1 MLESLKHE
9 DLQFQELTPEEK
21 QSRGIL
27 ARLTGP
33 IASFTKGTRNGRKYS
48 DKLWEKAFDAPLVKE
63 MFKNGGLPGELQHP
77 EGRSETDPT
86 KIAIMMPEP
95 PKKDSKG
102 HLVASVD
109 ILDTPCGQIAYQL
122 GKYGFKFG
130 ISSRGEGDLIQD
142 FSGEESVDPDTY
154 TLNAFDLVLIPACED
169 ARLQFNESLETKP
182 TNNLRTILSEALK
195 NATDVD
201 RKIMEE
207 ALDEL
212 NIDDNWR
219 YVETYEDNDI
229 FFEPGT
235 KKYIV
240 GDLDSYTA
248 LNSLKN
254 AKEYIDRF
262 NPDGQFFKESLLK
275 EGGYEIE
282 YYLSKPF
289 EDGWDFTL
297 SSHRSHE
304 NFDTIEELRQA
315 LKDNGLPASLAE
327 FDRANF
333 DKDNGYIRTDYQ
345 HWHAFAYPPA
355 TYDNWSEDGPI
366 VNIVEGKLNEEVFH
380 LEYIYDTYDDRTD
393 RSDRNLRSYIN
404 VKANSEEEAIEKAKK
419 YLANTHRLNVRQFQ
433 ITDARYTN
441 VDLVEEQVDR
451 EETKPATSAS
461 EILKNKPQPEK
472 KVQEQPPEVNVN
484 VQVPEKEEEL
494 EEGLSPQEKMDAWHH
509 GERRENIKACGN
521 AKLIKYLGICKD
533 SGYMEEAQIIRN
545 ELKSRDIPVTED
557 VEDIHREDDEP
568 EREKWDTDFHRLDV
582 AYNHNFRQFEDMEA
596 DAGVIRDFTDDLD
609 AQGKEYDIYKHTSDP
624 GCTIFFEESLE
635 EDMDE
640 ALNESCDGWIAFYNG
655 KKLEISKSEADNLY
669 SAKQKA
675 IKELKVPK
683 SKLGLL
689 AIKPAYNESLT
700 ELDETKAVKPKKEFQ
715 LVAKEFNST
724 LSYGGEETD
733 IQSAVVIIPNAFKDS
748 NGETTDAIVHCEDLT
763 GEEINFKTVEEA
775 QDWIDSYG
783 KDCLYRIDNNN
794 NLCATPVEAYSKE
807 NAVNVSDYLGEALE
821 WDDLNST
828 EQSAA
833 EAALAEMKNGS
844 TIEDAVHGAV
854 TMYNEENTNSD
865 YEDEDFYMEEADYQ
879 KVLDYVKGHNKMN
892 EAKYTRDE
900 LFDKFGT
907 DDLDIINAGNEEVV
921 ELAADDDGALVEQL
935 QKILKHNKSLEEQ
948 VKKLQE
954 KISVGYAKE
963 IELKEEL
970 DSYKQKVTKLS
981 EKTKEIKVLNEKLS
995 KAENKLEESVKTA
1008 KDNASTL
1015 NESIKSK
1022 DLDNKKLEKNIANLN
1037 EAIDKK
1043 NIKIR
1048 SLNEEIN
1055 KYKTEIDSKNA
1066 DIEQLKEQ
1074 YETGQKDL
1082 EQLKNQYSKK
1092 LEKQNQIIEKYQ
1104 RVAKNS
1110 VKRYIESQA
1119 VRLGVKSDEI
1129 VNRLPKNYSFND
1141 IDTICEDLQE
1151 YKFNMNNLPF
1161 GQYGLNENVKVT
1173 AKNISKAPVENPADE
1188 ITDYDLKIAEAFL

>member
-95 PKKDSKG
+95 PKKDAKG

-182 TNNLRTILSEALK
+182 TNRLRTILSEALE

-207 ALDEL
+207 VLDEL

-240 GDLDSYTA
+240 GDLDSYVV

-254 AKEYIDRF
+254 AKEYIDRY
-262 NPDGQFFKESLLK
+262 NPDGQFF
-275 EGGYEIE
+275 
-282 YYLSKPF
+282 
-289 EDGWDFTL
+289 T
-297 SSHRSHE
+297 
-304 NFDTIEELRQA
+304 EEKQ
-315 LKDNGLPASLAE
+315 
-327 FDRANF
+327 
-333 DKDNGYIRTDYQ
+333 
-345 HWHAFAYPPA
+345 
-355 TYDNWSEDGPI
+355 
-366 VNIVEGKLNEEVFH
+366 NEEVYH
-380 LEYIYDTYDDRTD
+380 LEYTYDTYDDALD
-393 RSDRNLRSYIN
+393 IADNNLRGHIN
-404 VKANSEEEAIEKAKK
+404 VKASSEEEAIEKAKK
-419 YLANTHRLNVRQFQ
+419 YLANSDDLNVRHFRLSN
-433 ITDARYTN
+433 DRYTN
-441 VDLVEEQVDR
+441 VELVEEQVERD
-451 EETKPATSAS
+451 ETKPATSAS

-472 KVQEQPPEVNVN
+472 KVPEQPPEVNVN
-484 VQVPEKEEEL
+484 VQVPEKE
-494 EEGLSPQEKMDAWHH
+494 
-509 GERRENIKACGN
+509 GEIE
-521 AKLIKYLGICKD
+521 
-533 SGYMEEAQIIRN
+533 
-545 ELKSRDIPVTED
+545 
-557 VEDIHREDDEP
+557 EDIEHREDDEP

-582 AYNHNFRQFEDMEA
+582 AYNHNFKQFDDMEA
-596 DAGVIRDFTDDLD
+596 DAGVIRDFTDDLE

-624 GCTIFFEESLE
+624 GCTIFFDESLE
-635 EDMDE
+635 EAIEEDLADELDFYSDEISKFMDKSKKNYKVVCDFIDND
-640 ALNESCDGWIAFYNG
+640 LNKPDENIGELDINELKKLYKHITKNELLTESCDGWIAFYNG
-655 KKLEISKSEADNLY
+655 KKLEINKSEADNLY

-689 AIKPAYNESLT
+689 AIKPSYNESL
-700 ELDETKAVKPKKEFQ
+700 
-715 LVAKEFNST
+715 N
-724 LSYGGEETD
+724 
-733 IQSAVVIIPNAFKDS
+733 
-748 NGETTDAIVHCEDLT
+748 
-763 GEEINFKTVEEA
+763 
-775 QDWIDSYG
+775 
-783 KDCLYRIDNNN
+783 
-794 NLCATPVEAYSKE
+794 
-807 NAVNVSDYLGEALE
+807 EALE
-821 WDDLNST
+821 WDDLNGT
-828 EQSAA
+828 EQSAV
-833 EAALAEMKNGS
+833 EAALVEINNGS
-844 TIEDAVHGAV
+844 TIEDAARGAV
-854 TMYNEENTNSD
+854 TMYNEENAD
-865 YEDEDFYMEEADYQ
+865 PEYEDEDFYMEEADLQ
-879 KVLDYVKGHNKMN
+879 KVLMYLKTHSTDLPWDEPSDEQLAWEEENLEEDLDGTPQEFSALELRNMSSDELESLLDEAPIGSVIHNIYDNWWTKKKLKDGKEPTESIVEKHRGYKQNYYAPVPTKDRITWWTVGGSEKHKFDLIKIILGKNKYYTVSDGETFDLN

-921 ELAADDDGALVEQL
+921 ELAADGDGALVEQL

-995 KAENKLEESVKTA
+995 KAENKLEESMKTA
-1008 KDNASTL
+1008 ADNTSTL

-1022 DLDNKKLEKNIANLN
+1022 EQSNKKLEKNIANLN

-1055 KYKTEIDSKNA
+1055 KYKAEIDSKNT

-1074 YETGQKDL
+1074 FETGQKDL

-1092 LEKQNQIIEKYQ
+1092 LEKQNKIIEKYQ

-1129 VNRLPKNYSFND
+1129 INRLPKNYSFND
-1141 IDTICEDLQE
+1141 IDMICEDLQE
-1151 YKFNMNNLPF
+1151 YKFNMSNLPF
-1161 GQYGLNENVKVT
+1161 GQYGLNEGMKVT

>member
-95 PKKDSKG
+95 PKKDAKG

-182 TNNLRTILSEALK
+182 ANRLRTILSEALE
-195 NATDVD
+195 NASDVD
-201 RKIMEE
+201 RRIMEE

-212 NIDDNWR
+212 DLSNN
-219 YVETYEDNDI
+219 YQFVETYHDEDIYFDP
-229 FFEPGT
+229 ES

-240 GDLDSYTA
+240 GDMDNQTI
-248 LNSLKN
+248 LNSVKN
-254 AKEYIDRF
+254 AHEYIDRF
-262 NPDGQFFKESLLK
+262 M
-275 EGGYEIE
+275 
-282 YYLSKPF
+282 
-289 EDGWDFTL
+289 
-297 SSHRSHE
+297 
-304 NFDTIEELRQA
+304 
-315 LKDNGLPASLAE
+315 
-327 FDRANF
+327 
-333 DKDNGYIRTDYQ
+333 
-345 HWHAFAYPPA
+345 
-355 TYDNWSEDGPI
+355 
-366 VNIVEGKLNEEVFH
+366 VEGV
-380 LEYIYDTYDDRTD
+380 
-393 RSDRNLRSYIN
+393 IN
-404 VKANSEEEAIEKAKK
+404 
-419 YLANTHRLNVRQFQ
+419 
-433 ITDARYTN
+433 
-441 VDLVEEQVDR
+441 EEQVDR
-451 EETKPATSAS
+451 EETKPAESAS
-461 EILKNKPQPEK
+461 EILKNKPQPVKE
-472 KVQEQPPEVNVN
+472 VPQETPEVNVN
-484 VQVPEKEEEL
+484 VQVPE
-494 EEGLSPQEKMDAWHH
+494 D
-509 GERRENIKACGN
+509 
-521 AKLIKYLGICKD
+521 
-533 SGYMEEAQIIRN
+533 
-545 ELKSRDIPVTED
+545 DIE
-557 VEDIHREDDEP
+557 EDIEHREDDEP

-582 AYNHNFRQFEDMEA
+582 AYNHNFKQFEDMEA

-624 GCTIFFEESLE
+624 GCTIFFDESLE
-635 EDMDE
+635 EAIEEDLADE
-640 ALNESCDGWIAFYNG
+640 LDFYSD
-655 KKLEISKSEADNLY
+655 EISKFMDKSKKNYKVVCDFIDNDLN
-669 SAKQKA
+669 KPDEN
-675 IKELKVPK
+675 IGELDINELK
-683 SKLGLL
+683 KLYNH
-689 AIKPAYNESLT
+689 ITKNESLT
-700 ELDETKAVKPKKEFQ
+700 
-715 LVAKEFNST
+715 
-724 LSYGGEETD
+724 
-733 IQSAVVIIPNAFKDS
+733 
-748 NGETTDAIVHCEDLT
+748 
-763 GEEINFKTVEEA
+763 
-775 QDWIDSYG
+775 
-783 KDCLYRIDNNN
+783 
-794 NLCATPVEAYSKE
+794 
-807 NAVNVSDYLGEALE
+807 EALE
-821 WDDLNST
+821 WDDLNGT
-828 EQSAA
+828 EQSAV
-833 EAALAEMKNGS
+833 EAALVEINNGS
-844 TIEDAVHGAV
+844 TIEDAARGAV
-854 TMYNEENTNSD
+854 AMYNEENAD
-865 YEDEDFYMEEADYQ
+865 PEYEDEDFYMEEADLQ
-879 KVLDYVKGHNKMN
+879 KVLMFLRTHNKDIPWEEPSDEQLAWEEEHLTEANGNDPHDYMKLEAPYRAMVFHN
-892 EAKYTRDE
+892 GEVSISSIRPYDDADYYYAAHRVKDPEGVFLICRAGKVVEKVKETTTDGSFQTVVDRLKELDSKVKTHMLYDSLEEAKYTRDE
-900 LFDKFGT
+900 LMDKFGT

-981 EKTKEIKVLNEKLS
+981 EKTKEIKVLTEKLS
-995 KAENKLEESVKTA
+995 KAENKLEESRKTA
-1008 KDNASTL
+1008 KDNESTL

-1022 DLDNKKLEKNIANLN
+1022 EQSNKKLEKNIANLN

-1066 DIEQLKEQ
+1066 DIDQLKEQ

>member
-95 PKKDSKG
+95 PKKDAKG

-182 TNNLRTILSEALK
+182 TNRLRTILSEALE

-235 KKYIV
+235 KKYVV
-240 GDLDSYTA
+240 GDLDSYVV

-254 AKEYIDRF
+254 AKEYIDRY
-262 NPDGQFFKESLLK
+262 NPDGQFFKEGML
-275 EGGYEIE
+275 
-282 YYLSKPF
+282 
-289 EDGWDFTL
+289 T
-297 SSHRSHE
+297 
-304 NFDTIEELRQA
+304 
-315 LKDNGLPASLAE
+315 
-327 FDRANF
+327 
-333 DKDNGYIRTDYQ
+333 
-345 HWHAFAYPPA
+345 
-355 TYDNWSEDGPI
+355 
-366 VNIVEGKLNEEVFH
+366 
-380 LEYIYDTYDDRTD
+380 
-393 RSDRNLRSYIN
+393 
-404 VKANSEEEAIEKAKK
+404 
-419 YLANTHRLNVRQFQ
+419 
-433 ITDARYTN
+433 
-441 VDLVEEQVDR
+441 EEQVERD
-451 EETKPATSAS
+451 ETKPATSAS

-472 KVQEQPPEVNVN
+472 PIHKDEPDVNVT
-484 VQVPEKEEEL
+484 VQVPEKDEEI
-494 EEGLSPQEKMDAWHH
+494 EEDMD
-509 GERRENIKACGN
+509 
-521 AKLIKYLGICKD
+521 
-533 SGYMEEAQIIRN
+533 
-545 ELKSRDIPVTED
+545 
-557 VEDIHREDDEP
+557 HREDDEP

-582 AYNHNFRQFEDMEA
+582 AYNHNFKQFEDMEA
-596 DAGVIRDFTDDLD
+596 DAGVIRDFTDDLE

-624 GCTIFFEESLE
+624 GCTIFFDESLE
-635 EDMDE
+635 EAIEEDLADE
-640 ALNESCDGWIAFYNG
+640 LDFYSDEISKFMNKSKKNYEVICDFIDNDLNKPDENIGELDINELKKLYKHITKNESLNESCDGWIAFYNG
-655 KKLEISKSEADNLY
+655 KKLEINKSEVDNLY
-669 SAKQKA
+669 SAKQIA

-689 AIKPAYNESLT
+689 SIKPAYNESLT
-700 ELDETKAVKPKKEFQ
+700 E
-715 LVAKEFNST
+715 
-724 LSYGGEETD
+724 
-733 IQSAVVIIPNAFKDS
+733 
-748 NGETTDAIVHCEDLT
+748 
-763 GEEINFKTVEEA
+763 
-775 QDWIDSYG
+775 
-783 KDCLYRIDNNN
+783 
-794 NLCATPVEAYSKE
+794 
-807 NAVNVSDYLGEALE
+807 ALE
-821 WDDLNST
+821 WDDLNGT
-828 EQSAA
+828 EQSAV
-833 EAALAEMKNGS
+833 EAALVEINNGS
-844 TIEDAVHGAV
+844 TIEDAARGAV
-854 TMYNEENTNSD
+854 VMYNEENAD
-865 YEDEDFYMEEADYQ
+865 PEYEDEDFYMEEADLQ
-879 KVLDYVKGHNKMN
+879 KVLMFLKTHSTDTPWEEPSDEQLAWEEVHLTEANGNDPHDYVKLEAPYRAMVFHNGEVSISSSRPYDDADYYYAAHRLNDPDNVFVICKSGKIVEKIKETTSDGSFQTVVDRLKELDSTINKHMLYDSLK

-981 EKTKEIKVLNEKLS
+981 EKTKEIKVLTEKLS
-995 KAENKLEESVKTA
+995 KAENKLEESRKTA

-1022 DLDNKKLEKNIANLN
+1022 DLDNKKLEKNIANL
-1037 EAIDKK
+1037 
-1043 NIKIR
+1043 
-1048 SLNEEIN
+1048 
-1055 KYKTEIDSKNA
+1055 
-1066 DIEQLKEQ
+1066 
-1074 YETGQKDL
+1074 
-1082 EQLKNQYSKK
+1082 
-1092 LEKQNQIIEKYQ
+1092 
-1104 RVAKNS
+1104 
-1110 VKRYIESQA
+1110 KR
-1119 VRLGVKSDEI
+1119 
-1129 VNRLPKNYSFND
+1129 
-1141 IDTICEDLQE
+1141 
-1151 YKFNMNNLPF
+1151 
-1161 GQYGLNENVKVT
+1161 
-1173 AKNISKAPVENPADE
+1173 
-1188 ITDYDLKIAEAFL
+1188 

>member
-21 QSRGIL
+21 TGRGIL

-48 DKLWEKAFDAPLVKE
+48 DKLWEKAFDSPLVKE

-95 PKKDSKG
+95 PKKDAKG

-182 TNNLRTILSEALK
+182 TNKLKTILSEALE
-195 NATDVD
+195 NASDVD
-201 RKIMEE
+201 RRIMEE

-212 NIDDNWR
+212 DLSNNYQ
-219 YVETYEDNDI
+219 YVETYHDEDIYFDP
-229 FFEPGT
+229 ES

-240 GDLDSYTA
+240 GDIDNQTV
-248 LNSLKN
+248 LNSVKN
-254 AKEYIDRF
+254 AHEYIDRF
-262 NPDGQFFKESLLK
+262 M
-275 EGGYEIE
+275 
-282 YYLSKPF
+282 
-289 EDGWDFTL
+289 
-297 SSHRSHE
+297 
-304 NFDTIEELRQA
+304 
-315 LKDNGLPASLAE
+315 
-327 FDRANF
+327 
-333 DKDNGYIRTDYQ
+333 
-345 HWHAFAYPPA
+345 
-355 TYDNWSEDGPI
+355 
-366 VNIVEGKLNEEVFH
+366 VEG
-380 LEYIYDTYDDRTD
+380 I
-393 RSDRNLRSYIN
+393 IN
-404 VKANSEEEAIEKAKK
+404 
-419 YLANTHRLNVRQFQ
+419 
-433 ITDARYTN
+433 
-441 VDLVEEQVDR
+441 EEQVDR
-451 EETKPATSAS
+451 EETKPAESVG
-461 EILKNKPQPEK
+461 EILKNKPQPVKE
-472 KVQEQPPEVNVN
+472 VPQEAPEVNVN
-484 VQVPEKEEEL
+484 VQVPE
-494 EEGLSPQEKMDAWHH
+494 
-509 GERRENIKACGN
+509 N
-521 AKLIKYLGICKD
+521 
-533 SGYMEEAQIIRN
+533 
-545 ELKSRDIPVTED
+545 DIE
-557 VEDIHREDDEP
+557 EDIEHREDDEP
-568 EREKWDTDFHRLDV
+568 ERESWDTDFHRLDV
-582 AYNHNFRQFEDMEA
+582 AYNHNFKQFDDMEA
-596 DAGVIRDFTDDLD
+596 ESGMIRDFTDDLD

-640 ALNESCDGWIAFYNG
+640 SLN
-655 KKLEISKSEADNLY
+655 
-669 SAKQKA
+669 
-675 IKELKVPK
+675 
-683 SKLGLL
+683 
-689 AIKPAYNESLT
+689 
-700 ELDETKAVKPKKEFQ
+700 
-715 LVAKEFNST
+715 
-724 LSYGGEETD
+724 
-733 IQSAVVIIPNAFKDS
+733 
-748 NGETTDAIVHCEDLT
+748 
-763 GEEINFKTVEEA
+763 
-775 QDWIDSYG
+775 
-783 KDCLYRIDNNN
+783 
-794 NLCATPVEAYSKE
+794 
-807 NAVNVSDYLGEALE
+807 EALE
-821 WDDLNST
+821 WNDLNST
-828 EQSAA
+828 EQSAV
-833 EAALAEMKNGS
+833 ESALVEINNGS
-844 TIEDAVHGAV
+844 TIEDAARGAV
-854 TMYNEENTNSD
+854 MMYNEENANPD
-865 YEDEDFYMEEADYQ
+865 YEDEDFYMEEADLQ
-879 KVLDYVKGHNKMN
+879 KVLMFLETHST
-892 EAKYTRDE
+892 EIPWEEPSDE
-900 LFDKFGT
+900 QLSW
-907 DDLDIINAGNEEVV
+907 EEENLEEDV

-935 QKILKHNKSLEEQ
+935 QNILKQNKSLEEQ

-970 DSYKQKVTKLS
+970 DSYKQKVSKLS
-981 EKTKEIKVLNEKLS
+981 EKTKEIKVLTEKLS
-995 KAENKLEESVKTA
+995 KAETKFEESKKVA
-1008 KDNASTL
+1008 EDNASTL

-1022 DLDNKKLEKNIANLN
+1022 ELDNNELRKNVANLN

-1043 NIKIR
+1043 NTKIR

-1055 KYKTEIDSKNA
+1055 NFREQLRSKDN

-1074 YETGQKDL
+1074 FETSQKDL

-1161 GQYGLNENVKVT
+1161 GQYGLNESMKVT
-1173 AKNISKAPVENPADE
+1173 AKNIGKAPIENPADE

>member
-95 PKKDSKG
+95 PKKDAKG

-182 TNNLRTILSEALK
+182 TNRLRTILSEALE
-195 NATDVD
+195 NASDVD

-212 NIDDNWR
+212 DLSNN
-219 YVETYEDNDI
+219 YQFVETYHDEDIYFDP
-229 FFEPGT
+229 ES

-240 GDLDSYTA
+240 GDMDNQTI
-248 LNSLKN
+248 LNSVKN
-254 AKEYIDRF
+254 AHEYIDRF
-262 NPDGQFFKESLLK
+262 M
-275 EGGYEIE
+275 
-282 YYLSKPF
+282 
-289 EDGWDFTL
+289 
-297 SSHRSHE
+297 
-304 NFDTIEELRQA
+304 
-315 LKDNGLPASLAE
+315 
-327 FDRANF
+327 
-333 DKDNGYIRTDYQ
+333 
-345 HWHAFAYPPA
+345 
-355 TYDNWSEDGPI
+355 
-366 VNIVEGKLNEEVFH
+366 VEGV
-380 LEYIYDTYDDRTD
+380 
-393 RSDRNLRSYIN
+393 IN
-404 VKANSEEEAIEKAKK
+404 
-419 YLANTHRLNVRQFQ
+419 
-433 ITDARYTN
+433 
-441 VDLVEEQVDR
+441 EEQVERD
-451 EETKPATSAS
+451 ETKPATSAS

-472 KVQEQPPEVNVN
+472 NVPEQPPEVNVN
-484 VQVPEKEEEL
+484 VQVPEKEEEI
-494 EEGLSPQEKMDAWHH
+494 EED
-509 GERRENIKACGN
+509 
-521 AKLIKYLGICKD
+521 
-533 SGYMEEAQIIRN
+533 ME
-545 ELKSRDIPVTED
+545 
-557 VEDIHREDDEP
+557 HREDDEP

-582 AYNHNFRQFEDMEA
+582 AYNHNFKQFEDMEA
-596 DAGVIRDFTDDLD
+596 DAGVIRDFTDDLE

-624 GCTIFFEESLE
+624 GCTIFFDESLE
-635 EDMDE
+635 EAIEEDLADELDFYSDEISKFMDKSKKNYKVVCDFIDNDLNKPDE
-640 ALNESCDGWIAFYNG
+640 NIGELDINELKKLYNHINMNESLNESCDGWIAFYNG
-655 KKLEISKSEADNLY
+655 KKLEINKSEVDNLY

-689 AIKPAYNESLT
+689 TIKPAYNESLT
-700 ELDETKAVKPKKEFQ
+700 E
-715 LVAKEFNST
+715 
-724 LSYGGEETD
+724 
-733 IQSAVVIIPNAFKDS
+733 
-748 NGETTDAIVHCEDLT
+748 
-763 GEEINFKTVEEA
+763 
-775 QDWIDSYG
+775 
-783 KDCLYRIDNNN
+783 
-794 NLCATPVEAYSKE
+794 
-807 NAVNVSDYLGEALE
+807 ALE
-821 WDDLNST
+821 WDDLNGT
-828 EQSAA
+828 EQSAV
-833 EAALAEMKNGS
+833 EAALVEINNGS
-844 TIEDAVHGAV
+844 TIEDAARGAV
-854 TMYNEENTNSD
+854 ALYNEENAD
-865 YEDEDFYMEEADYQ
+865 PEYEDEDFYMEEADLQ
-879 KVLDYVKGHNKMN
+879 KVLMYLKTHSTVLPWDEPSDEQLAWEEENLEEDLDGTPQEFSALELRNMSSDELESLLDEAPIGSVIHNIYDNWWTKKKLKDGKEPTESIVEKHRGYKQNYYAPVPTKDRITWWTVGGSEKHKFDLIKIILGKNKYYTVSDGETFDLN

-921 ELAADDDGALVEQL
+921 ELAADGDGALVEQL

-995 KAENKLEESVKTA
+995 KAENKLEESMKTA
-1008 KDNASTL
+1008 ADNTSTL
-1015 NESIKSK
+1015 NESIKLKEQS
-1022 DLDNKKLEKNIANLN
+1022 NKKLEKNIANLN

-1055 KYKTEIDSKNA
+1055 KYKAEIDSKNT

-1074 YETGQKDL
+1074 FETGQKDL

-1092 LEKQNQIIEKYQ
+1092 LEKQNKIIEKYQ

-1129 VNRLPKNYSFND
+1129 INRLPKNYSFND
-1141 IDTICEDLQE
+1141 IDMICEDLQE
-1151 YKFNMNNLPF
+1151 YKFNMSNLPF
-1161 GQYGLNENVKVT
+1161 GQYGLNEGMKVT

>member
-95 PKKDSKG
+95 PKKDAKG

-182 TNNLRTILSEALK
+182 TNKLRTILSEALK

-254 AKEYIDRF
+254 AKEYIDRY
-262 NPDGQFFKESLLK
+262 NPDGQFF
-275 EGGYEIE
+275 
-282 YYLSKPF
+282 
-289 EDGWDFTL
+289 T
-297 SSHRSHE
+297 
-304 NFDTIEELRQA
+304 
-315 LKDNGLPASLAE
+315 
-327 FDRANF
+327 
-333 DKDNGYIRTDYQ
+333 
-345 HWHAFAYPPA
+345 
-355 TYDNWSEDGPI
+355 
-366 VNIVEGKLNEEVFH
+366 EGKQNEEVYH
-380 LEYIYDTYDDRTD
+380 LQYVYDTYDDNTD
-393 RSDRNLRSYIN
+393 VADYNLRGHIN
-404 VKANSEEEAIEKAKK
+404 VKASSEEEAIEKAKN
-419 YLANTHRLNVRQFQ
+419 YIDHHVYGEYNAGHFR
-433 ITDARYTN
+433 ITDDRYTN
-441 VDLVEEQVDR
+441 VELVEEQVERD
-451 EETKPATSAS
+451 ETKPATSAS

-494 EEGLSPQEKMDAWHH
+494 DEGLSPQEKMDAWHH

-521 AKLIKYLGICKD
+521 AKLIKYLSICKN

-545 ELKSRDIPVTED
+545 ELKSRNIPVTED

-568 EREKWDTDFHRLDV
+568 EREKWDTDFYRLDV
-582 AYNHNFRQFEDMEA
+582 AYNHNFKQFDDMEA
-596 DAGVIRDFTDDLD
+596 DAGVIRDFTDDLE

-635 EDMDE
+635 E
-640 ALNESCDGWIAFYNG
+640 AL
-655 KKLEISKSEADNLY
+655 
-669 SAKQKA
+669 
-675 IKELKVPK
+675 
-683 SKLGLL
+683 
-689 AIKPAYNESLT
+689 
-700 ELDETKAVKPKKEFQ
+700 LDETKAVKPKKEFQ

-794 NLCATPVEAYSKE
+794 NLCATPVEAYGEE
-807 NAVNVSDYLGEALE
+807 NTVSASDYLGEALNWE
-821 WDDLNST
+821 DLNST

-833 EAALAEMKNGS
+833 ETALVEMKNGS

-854 TMYNEENTNSD
+854 TMYNEENAD
-865 YEDEDFYMEEADYQ
+865 PEYEDKDFYMEEADYQ
-879 KVLDYVKGHNKMN
+879 KVLDYVKGHSEMN

-921 ELAADDDGALVEQL
+921 ELAADGDGALVEQL

-995 KAENKLEESVKTA
+995 KAENKLEESIKTA
-1008 KDNASTL
+1008 ADNTSTL

-1022 DLDNKKLEKNIANLN
+1022 EQSNKKLEKNIANLN

-1129 VNRLPKNYSFND
+1129 INRLPKNYSFND

-1151 YKFNMNNLPF
+1151 YKFNMSNLPF

-1173 AKNISKAPVENPADE
+1173 AKNISKAPIENPADE

>member
-95 PKKDSKG
+95 PKKDAKG

-182 TNNLRTILSEALK
+182 TNRLRTILSEALE

-240 GDLDSYTA
+240 GDLDSYVV

-254 AKEYIDRF
+254 AKEYIDRY
-262 NPDGQFFKESLLK
+262 NPDGQFFKEGML
-275 EGGYEIE
+275 
-282 YYLSKPF
+282 
-289 EDGWDFTL
+289 T
-297 SSHRSHE
+297 
-304 NFDTIEELRQA
+304 
-315 LKDNGLPASLAE
+315 
-327 FDRANF
+327 
-333 DKDNGYIRTDYQ
+333 
-345 HWHAFAYPPA
+345 
-355 TYDNWSEDGPI
+355 
-366 VNIVEGKLNEEVFH
+366 
-380 LEYIYDTYDDRTD
+380 
-393 RSDRNLRSYIN
+393 
-404 VKANSEEEAIEKAKK
+404 
-419 YLANTHRLNVRQFQ
+419 
-433 ITDARYTN
+433 
-441 VDLVEEQVDR
+441 EEQVERD
-451 EETKPATSAS
+451 ETKPATSAS

-472 KVQEQPPEVNVN
+472 PIHKDEPDVNVT
-484 VQVPEKEEEL
+484 VQVPEKDEEI
-494 EEGLSPQEKMDAWHH
+494 EED
-509 GERRENIKACGN
+509 
-521 AKLIKYLGICKD
+521 
-533 SGYMEEAQIIRN
+533 ME
-545 ELKSRDIPVTED
+545 
-557 VEDIHREDDEP
+557 HREDDEP

-582 AYNHNFRQFEDMEA
+582 AYNHNFKQFDDMEA
-596 DAGVIRDFTDDLD
+596 DAGVIRDFTDDLE

-624 GCTIFFEESLE
+624 GCTIFFDESLE
-635 EDMDE
+635 EAIEEDLADE
-640 ALNESCDGWIAFYNG
+640 LDFYSDEISKFMNKSKKNYEVVCDFIDNDLNKPDENIGELDINELKKLYNHINMNESLNESCDGWIAFYNG
-655 KKLEISKSEADNLY
+655 KKLEINKSEVDNLY

-689 AIKPAYNESLT
+689 VIKPAYNESLT
-700 ELDETKAVKPKKEFQ
+700 E
-715 LVAKEFNST
+715 
-724 LSYGGEETD
+724 
-733 IQSAVVIIPNAFKDS
+733 
-748 NGETTDAIVHCEDLT
+748 
-763 GEEINFKTVEEA
+763 
-775 QDWIDSYG
+775 
-783 KDCLYRIDNNN
+783 
-794 NLCATPVEAYSKE
+794 
-807 NAVNVSDYLGEALE
+807 ALE
-821 WDDLNST
+821 WDDLNGT
-828 EQSAA
+828 EQSAV
-833 EAALAEMKNGS
+833 EAALVEINNGS
-844 TIEDAVHGAV
+844 TIEDAARGAV
-854 TMYNEENTNSD
+854 ALYNEENAD
-865 YEDEDFYMEEADYQ
+865 PEYEDEDFYMEEADLQ
-879 KVLDYVKGHNKMN
+879 KVLMYLKTHGTDLPWDEPSDEQLAWEEENIDNVTFLEDLDGTPQEFSALELMKLSSDELESLLDEAPIGSVIHNIYDNWWTKKKLKDGKEPTESIVEKHIGYKQNYYAPVPTKDRITWWTVGGSEKHKFDLIKIILGKNKYYTVSDGETFDLN

-921 ELAADDDGALVEQL
+921 ELAADGDGALVEQL

-995 KAENKLEESVKTA
+995 KAENKLEESMKTA
-1008 KDNASTL
+1008 ADNTSTL

-1022 DLDNKKLEKNIANLN
+1022 EQSNKKLEKNIANLN

-1055 KYKTEIDSKNA
+1055 KYKAEIDSKNT

-1074 YETGQKDL
+1074 FETGQKDL

-1092 LEKQNQIIEKYQ
+1092 LEKQNKIIEKYQ

-1129 VNRLPKNYSFND
+1129 INRLPKNYSFND
-1141 IDTICEDLQE
+1141 IDMICEDLQE
-1151 YKFNMNNLPF
+1151 YKFNMSNLPF
-1161 GQYGLNENVKVT
+1161 GQYGLNEGMKVT